1 MRFLATAVAALGVL
15 TLWLAYDAAMS
26 HGVSARSTTPPKVR
40 TGAPLSATTSEKD
53 CTDCHGDF
61 AVNSGGGSIQILGV
75 PAQYTPLATYPIRVH
90 IGHLTVNPDVPSWG
104 FELTA
109 IRSSDY
115 GRADSLVS
123 LGPETQIQTS
133 ASNPA
138 RKYVSHTA
146 TGNQSGKADS
156 TTWVFN
162 WIAPAS
168 GAGGVSFWVSGV
180 AGTGSGTSQ
189 SYVYN
194 ASANSAE
201 ASTDVQATTWGKIKT
216 LYR

>member
-1 MRFLATAVAALGVL
+1 MRLLTSVIAVLGVVAI
-15 TLWLAYDAAMS
+15 WLAYDAATS
-26 HGVSARSTTPPKVR
+26 HGVSARSTTPAKVR
-40 TGAPLSATTSEKD
+40 TGAPLSAITSEKD

-61 AVNSGGGSIQILGV
+61 AVNSGGGSIQILDV
-75 PAQYTPLATYPIRVH
+75 PAQYAPGATYPIRVH
-90 IGHLTVNPDVPSWG
+90 IGHVTVAPDVPSWG

-109 IRSSDY
+109 IRNSDY
-115 GRADSLVS
+115 GKADSLVS
-123 LGPETQIQTS
+123 LGPETQIQIN

-146 TGNQSGKADS
+146 AGNYPGKADS

-168 GAGGVSFWVSGV
+168 GTGGVSFWVSGV
-180 AGTGSGTSQ
+180 AGTGGGTGGSF
-189 SYVYN
+189 VYN

-201 ASTDVQATTWGKIKT
+201 ATTDVQGTTWGKIKT
-216 LYR
+216 IYR

>member
-1 MRFLATAVAALGVL
+1 MRFLASILAAAGVL
-15 TLWLAYDAAMS
+15 SLWLAYDAAVT
-26 HGVSARSTTPPKVR
+26 HGVSAKSTTPAKVH
-40 TGAPLSATTSEKD
+40 TGAPLTATTSEKD
-53 CTDCHGDF
+53 CADCHNDF

-75 PAQYTPLATYPIRVH
+75 PAQYAPRATYPIRVH
-90 IGHLTVNPDVPSWG
+90 IGHVTVNPDVPSWG

-109 IRSSDY
+109 IRNSDY

-123 LGPETQIQTS
+123 LGPETQIQTN

-146 TGNQSGKADS
+146 AGNYPGKNDS

-168 GAGGVSFWVSGV
+168 GTGVVSFWVSGV
-180 AGTGSGTSQ
+180 AGTGSGTGGSF
-189 SYVYN
+189 VYN
-194 ASANSAE
+194 TSINSAE
-201 ASTDVQATTWGKIKT
+201 ATTDVQSTTWGQIKRI
-216 LYR
+216 YR

>member
-1 MRFLATAVAALGVL
+1 MRLPISFIAAIGVL
-15 TLWLAYDAAMS
+15 SLWLAYDAATS
-26 HGVSARSTTPPKVR
+26 HGVSARSSTPPKVR

-53 CTDCHGDF
+53 CADCHSDF
-61 AVNSGGGSIQILGV
+61 AVNSGGGSIQILSV
-75 PAQYTPLATYPIRVH
+75 PAQYVPGATYPIRVH
-90 IGHLTVNPDVPSWG
+90 IGHVTVSPDVPSWG

-109 IRSSDY
+109 IRNTDY

-123 LGPETQIQTS
+123 LGPETQIQTNV
-133 ASNPA
+133 SNPA

-146 TGNQSGKADS
+146 AGNYPGKADS

-168 GAGGVSFWVSGV
+168 GSGGVSFWVSGV
-180 AGTGSGTSQ
+180 AGTGSGTSG
-189 SYVYN
+189 SFVYD
-194 ASANSAE
+194 ASANSIE
-201 ASTDVQATTWGKIKT
+201 APTDVQSTTWGKLKQ